1 MSDAS
6 TALEIIRSVA
16 QTIQETNST
25 RPALDAVV
33 KLISEKMG
41 VDVCSIYLYQGAE
54 NRLRLAASEGLNVR
68 SGDDIAMSPE
78 EGLSGHVFSKG
89 EIINIAN
96 PKDDKRNKYFPA
108 LGEDRLKNFLGI
120 PIPPASRFGAGV
132 MTLQSTDPAPFSP
145 M

>member
-16 QTIQETNST
+16 QTMQETTST

-54 NRLRLAASEGLNVR
+54 NRLHLAASQGLNMKP
-68 SGDDIAMSPE
+68 GEDIVMAPE
-78 EGLSGHVFSKG
+78 EGLTGHVFSRG

-108 LGEDRLKNFLGI
+108 LGED
-120 PIPPASRFGAGV
+120 
-132 MTLQSTDPAPFSP
+132 
-145 M
+145 